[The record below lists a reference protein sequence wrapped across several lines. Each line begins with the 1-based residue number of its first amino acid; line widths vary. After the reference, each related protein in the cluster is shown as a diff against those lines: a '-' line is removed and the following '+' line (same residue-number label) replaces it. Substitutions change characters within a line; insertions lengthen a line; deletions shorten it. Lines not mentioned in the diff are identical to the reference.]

1 MFFKNIGKDYPN
13 IYYVINH
20 FNWDEK
26 GRAVSPKGPI
36 IHCMNK
42 NGMILKEIPDVYSK
56 IRNRRNVLLLGDS
69 IGDLGMV
76 EGFEYKTLLKIG
88 FLNFDY
94 DKLREEYKKNFDVVL
109 EGDGNFNF
117 VNNLIRDLE

>member
-1 MFFKNIGKDYPN
+1 
-13 IYYVINH
+13 
-20 FNWDEK
+20 
-26 GRAVSPKGPI
+26 
-36 IHCMNK
+36 
-42 NGMILKEIPDVYSK
+42 
-56 IRNRRNVLLLGDS
+56 
-69 IGDLGMV
+69 MV